1 MRIGRR
7 EFMGLVAASPALA
20 RLKVRHAEVET
31 VFDSPGPKPNGLQGT
46 AEGLWILDQGDNRAY
61 LVDYA
66 SGKTLREL
74 DTDTEAGSGIT
85 FDGNALWTASTYSRE
100 ILKIDAHT
108 GKTLRRFDSPGSGVV
123 AWTTPRRSPLA
134 PPAPAPANP
143 QPRRS
148 RNATGAH
155 GMEWRDGKLWVSV
168 PPAQQIYRIDP
179 GPFQIEKQ
187 FATAGNRPHGL
198 GWEGRWLWCAESNDN
213 AFYRFDPETGE
224 TDAKIQ
230 LADTDPLPHGM
241 TIQAGWMW
249 YCDDVGVVCRLRLDT

>member
-108 GKTLRRFDSPGSGVV
+108 GKTLRRFNSPGSGVV

-134 PPAPAPANP
+134 PPAPPTLSRGVRGTQPARTAWSGGTGSCGCRC
-143 QPRRS
+143 PRHSRFTESILDHSRS
-148 RNATGAH
+148 RNNSLRLATGRTAWA
-155 GMEWRDGKLWVSV
+155 GKAAGSGARSPTTTRSTALIPRQARLTPRSSLPTPTRCLME
-168 PPAQQIYRIDP
+168 
-179 GPFQIEKQ
+179 
-187 FATAGNRPHGL
+187 
-198 GWEGRWLWCAESNDN
+198 
-213 AFYRFDPETGE
+213 
-224 TDAKIQ
+224 
-230 LADTDPLPHGM
+230 
-241 TIQAGWMW
+241 
-249 YCDDVGVVCRLRLDT
+249 